1 MQSTMLMV
9 LMWIC
14 VIIVLLLDQKGHT
27 VFANNYIDLTQD
39 DEEIQDYID
48 LTQDDIM
55 DDNYNADGYYIN
67 LNNEEECVNKKC
79 TKMADRFAPYCETC
93 SPVEVRTSLIPGAGS
108 GLFTKRKIMP
118 DEAIADYKSG
128 TQEMTRTQ
136 LDQAYPDALPTHVW
150 SSDQVTFYD
159 GSNTNN
165 SIAGLANTGKAWR
178 NNKAQPNNARLCKS
192 GMLRAP
198 LKKSIAKGKEV
209 LIAYN
214 W

>member
-1 MQSTMLMV
+1 MV

-27 VFANNYIDLTQD
+27 VFANNYMED
-39 DEEIQDYID
+39 DEEVQVYENYNH
-48 LTQDDIM
+48 TDDIM
-55 DDNYNADGYYIN
+55 RGSYNNTDGYYID

-79 TKMADRFAPYCETC
+79 TNLVDKFAPYCETC

-108 GLFTKRKIMP
+108 GLFTKRRITP

-128 TQEMTRTQ
+128 TQEMTKKQ
-136 LDQAYPDALPTHVW
+136 LAQAYPAHLPLPTHVW
-150 SSDQVTFYD
+150 SPDGKTFYD

-165 SIAGLANTGKAWR
+165 SIAGLANTGKAWA
-178 NNKAQPNNARLCKS
+178 NNEAQPNNARLCKS

-198 LKKSIAKGKEV
+198 RKKSIAKGKEV